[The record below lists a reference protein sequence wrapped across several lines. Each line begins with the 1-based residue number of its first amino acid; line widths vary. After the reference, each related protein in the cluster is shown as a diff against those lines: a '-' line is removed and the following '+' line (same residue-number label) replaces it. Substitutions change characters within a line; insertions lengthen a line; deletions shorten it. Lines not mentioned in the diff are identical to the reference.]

1 MKVVELARSRRGS
14 HLSPL
19 KLKVVQYL
27 EEHEDEVF
35 PNYDRD
41 LARSLGVKVSALNWT
56 LWWLHR
62 NGLIDRE
69 EADGKLYFG
78 SRRAVGELRHR
89 LGLTKQDPFQ
99 RARANAERIRA
110 RTGNV
115 SVLELLD
122 AVRGPWD

>member
-1 MKVVELARSRRGS
+1 MKVAELVRSRRGS
-14 HLSPL
+14 RLSPL
-19 KLKVVQYL
+19 KMRVVQYL

-35 PNYDRD
+35 PYYDRE
-41 LARSLGVKVSALNWT
+41 LARSLGVKLSALSWT
-56 LWWLHR
+56 LWWLYR

-78 SRRAVGELRHR
+78 SRRAVADLRRR

-110 RTGNV
+110 RTGNF

-122 AVRGPWD
+122 AVRGSWS

>member
-1 MKVVELARSRRGS
+1 MKVAELVRSRRGS
-14 HLSPL
+14 LSPL
-19 KLKVVQYL
+19 KTKVLQYL

-35 PNYDRD
+35 PNYDRE
-41 LARSLGVKVSALNWT
+41 LARSLGAKVSALNWT

-62 NGLIDRE
+62 NGFIDRE

-78 SRRAVGELRHR
+78 SRRAVAQLRSR
-89 LGLTKQDPFQ
+89 MGLTKHDPFQ
-99 RARANAERIRA
+99 RAKANAERIRA
-110 RTGNV
+110 RMGNV

>member
-1 MKVVELARSRRGS
+1 MKVAELARSRRGS
-14 HLSPL
+14 LSPL
-19 KLKVVQYL
+19 KMKVLQHL

-41 LARSLGVKVSALNWT
+41 LARSLDVKVSALNWT
-56 LWWLHR
+56 LWWLHH
-62 NGLIDRE
+62 NGFIDRE

-78 SRRAVGELRHR
+78 SRRAVADLRRR

-99 RARANAERIRA
+99 RARANAERIRV

>member
-1 MKVVELARSRRGS
+1 VRSRRGS
-14 HLSPL
+14 LSPL
-19 KLKVVQYL
+19 KTKVLQYL

-35 PNYDRD
+35 PNYDRE
-41 LARSLGVKVSALNWT
+41 LARSLGAKVSALNWT

-62 NGLIDRE
+62 NGFIDRE

-78 SRRAVGELRHR
+78 SRRAVAQLRSR
-89 LGLTKQDPFQ
+89 MGLTKHDPFQ
-99 RARANAERIRA
+99 RAKANAERIRA
-110 RTGNV
+110 RMGNV

>member
-1 MKVVELARSRRGS
+1 MKVAELASSRRGS
-14 HLSPL
+14 LSPL
-19 KLKVVQYL
+19 KMKVLQYL

-41 LARSLGVKVSALNWT
+41 LARSLGLKVSALNWT

-62 NGLIDRE
+62 NGFIDRE
-69 EADGKLYFG
+69 EAGGKLYFG
-78 SRRAVGELRHR
+78 SRGAVADLRRR
-89 LGLTKQDPFQ
+89 LGLTKRDPFQ